1 MNLATLQ
8 RHVARAV
15 MTPLSPSDR
24 MRRIALDGR
33 SLASVANK
41 IIKPNDRLTSFERL
55 EIYNRQYWF
64 RVLDAFS
71 DDFPGLR
78 AVLGDR
84 RFDALAKHYLTDCP
98 SRSFTMRD
106 LGSHLE
112 VLAPQTS
119 ALRPRPSTNLPST
132 WFVSNGRKSKRST
145 APLNLRLPQPSL
157 AGVDPAKLRLRLQPY
172 IRLLDLH
179 FPVDDLLL
187 AVKHDAPADIASNA
201 MEERQKR
208 KKVSAVARL
217 KPAPVFLAIHRLE
230 NTVYFRRLE
239 REEFTIL
246 QSLQTTA
253 APSNAPLSPPSA
265 PVKIPAARARSLR
278 SLVVP
283 ELVLPGLVHR
293 VTQNAFPSPME
304 CGGAQRRLPPGC
316 FPAVASFLGGPHAAV
331 ACCVGPWVQQT

>member
-8 RHVARAV
+8 RQVARAV
-15 MTPLSPSDR
+15 MSPLTPSER
-24 MRRIALDGR
+24 MRRIGPDGR
-33 SLASVANK
+33 SLSTVATK

-64 RVLDAFS
+64 RILDAFS

-106 LGSHLE
+106 LGSRLE
-112 VLAPQTS
+112 FWLRKHPRYAPGRLQLA
-119 ALRPRPSTNLPST
+119 LDM
-132 WFVSNGRKSKRST
+132 V
-145 APLNLRLPQPSL
+145 RLEWAEIETFDGASEPPVT
-157 AGVDPAKLRLRLQPY
+157 AGVLVGANPAKLRLRLQPY

-187 AVKHDAPADIASNA
+187 AVKHDAPGDIASNA

-217 KPAPVFLAIHRLE
+217 KPAPVYLAIHRLD
-230 NTVYFRRLE
+230 NTVYFRRLD

-246 QSLQTTA
+246 KSLHQGRPLERAIVA
-253 APSNAPLSPPSA
+253 AFRAS
-265 PVKIPAARARSLR
+265 KIPAQDRAPHVAAWFQNWASLGWFI
-278 SLVVP
+278 S
-283 ELVLPGLVHR
+283 
-293 VTQNAFPSPME
+293 
-304 CGGAQRRLPPGC
+304 
-316 FPAVASFLGGPHAAV
+316 
-331 ACCVGPWVQQT
+331 

>member
-15 MTPLSPSDR
+15 MTPLTPSDR
-24 MRRIALDGR
+24 MRRVAPDGR
-33 SLASVANK
+33 SLSSVATK
-41 IIKPNDRLTSFERL
+41 IIKPNERLTSFQRL

-64 RVLDAFS
+64 RVLDGFS

-84 RFDALAKHYLTDCP
+84 RFDALARHYLTDCP

-106 LGSHLE
+106 LGSRLE
-112 VLAPQTS
+112 SWLRKHPRYASGRIRLALDMVRLEWAEIEAFDGASELPVTAAVLVGA
-119 ALRPRPSTNLPST
+119 
-132 WFVSNGRKSKRST
+132 
-145 APLNLRLPQPSL
+145 
-157 AGVDPAKLRLRLQPY
+157 DPAKLRLRLQPY

-187 AVKHDAPADIASNA
+187 AVKQEAPSDIVSNA

-217 KPAPVFLAIHRLE
+217 KPASVYLAVHRLE
-230 NTVYFRRLE
+230 NTVYFRRLD

-246 QSLQTTA
+246 NSLRQGRTLERTIIA
-253 APSNAPLSPPSA
+253 AFRNS
-265 PVKIPAARARSLR
+265 KIPVADRA
-278 SLVVP
+278 SLVASWF
-283 ELVLPGLVHR
+283 
-293 VTQNAFPSPME
+293 QNWS
-304 CGGAQRRLPPGC
+304 
-316 FPAVASFLGGPHAAV
+316 SLGWFV
-331 ACCVGPWVQQT
+331 V